1 MKKFVVPALALC
13 ATAAMAQ
20 QEENKPLPAYPQTE
34 LQTARD
40 AAPDNCD
47 DRITQVR
54 AANGQPKLDRGTSSE
69 DDAKFIA
76 AVDLRINECSV
87 MVMRE
92 DTSDIRPLP
101 KQSDDVQMRKID

>member
-1 MKKFVVPALALC
+1 MKKFVVPALALG

-20 QEENKPLPAYPQTE
+20 QAKKSPAPIDPQVE
-34 LQTARD
+34 LQTPRD
-40 AAPDNCD
+40 AAPENCD

-54 AANGQPKLDRGTSSE
+54 AANGHPKLDRGTSSE
-69 DDAKFIA
+69 EDAKFIA
-76 AVDLRINECSV
+76 AVDLRIGDCSV

-101 KQSDDVQMRKID
+101 KRSDEIRIRKID